1 MEYGLRPLGRERFW
15 LWALLTP
22 TFIGLLFGAL
32 GSVIATLLLSFAK
45 WDLLTP
51 PVWAGTINY
60 VNLLKDEKVLLS
72 LTNTLKFAAMYVPGV
87 VIVSLL
93 IAVLMN
99 RKLRGVGIFRTAY
112 FLPAV
117 TSAVA
122 TALVWNMIYGK
133 DTGIL
138 NFILERLGL
147 PPVCWLCTE
156 NAMVSVVIVNIWGAI
171 GEGMIIFLAGLTA
184 IPREYYE
191 AADMDGAN
199 GVQQFFRITVPL
211 VTPSIFFQTLM
222 STINAFQA
230 YDYIYM
236 LTRRGQGDSSVPV
249 VVFSIYRNAWYFF
262 NYGGASAQAIELT
275 VMVAALMGFY
285 FWLERRFVVYE

>member
-1 MEYGLRPLGRERFW
+1 MEYGLRPLGREKFW
-15 LWALLTP
+15 LWALMTP
-22 TFIGLLFGAL
+22 TLIGLLFGAL
-32 GSVIATLLLSFAK
+32 GSIVATLLLSFTN

-51 PVWAGTINY
+51 PKWAGAVNYIN
-60 VNLLKDEKVLLS
+60 LFKDEKMLVA
-72 LTNTLKFAAMYVPGV
+72 LTNTFKFAALYVPGV
-87 VIVSLL
+87 VIISLL

-99 RKLRGVGIFRTAY
+99 RQLRGVGIFRTAY

-138 NFILERLGL
+138 NFFLERLGL
-147 PPVCWLCTE
+147 PAVCWLCE
-156 NAMVSVVIVNIWGAI
+156 QNAMGSVVIVNIWGAI

-184 IPREYYE
+184 IPRQYYE
-191 AADMDGAN
+191 ASEIDGAN
-199 GVQQFFRITVPL
+199 EVQQFFRITIPL
-211 VTPSIFFQTLM
+211 ITPSIFFQTLM
-222 STINAFQA
+222 ATINAFQA

-275 VMVAALMGFY
+275 VFVAGLMAFY
-285 FWLERRFVVYE
+285 FWLERRYVVYE

>member
-1 MEYGLRPLGRERFW
+1 MEFGLRPLGRERLW
-15 LWALLTP
+15 LLVLLAP

-32 GSVIATLLLSFAK
+32 GSVLATLVLSFTK
-45 WDLLTP
+45 WDLLSP

-60 VNLLKDEKVLLS
+60 VNLFKDPKILVSLS
-72 LTNTLKFAAMYVPGV
+72 NTFKFAALYVPGV
-87 VIVSLL
+87 IIISLLVAVLLNRKMRGVSL
-93 IAVLMN
+93 
-99 RKLRGVGIFRTAY
+99 FRTAY

-122 TALVWNMIYGK
+122 TALVWNMIYGR

-138 NFILERLGL
+138 NAILAIAGL
-147 PPVCWLCTE
+147 RPVCWLCAN
-156 NAMVSVVIVNIWGAI
+156 NAMFSVVAVNIWGAI

-191 AADMDGAN
+191 AAEMDGA
-199 GVQQFFRITVPL
+199 GSTHQFFRITVPL
-211 VTPSIFFQTLM
+211 ITPSIFFLTLIA
-222 STINAFQA
+222 TINAFQA

-236 LTRRGQGDSSVPV
+236 LTRRAGGDSSVPV
-249 VVFSIYRNAWYFF
+249 VVFSIYRNAWQFF

-275 VMVAALMGFY
+275 VIVAALMGIS
-285 FWLERRFVVYE
+285 FWLERRYVVYE

>member
-32 GSVIATLLLSFAK
+32 GSVLATLLLSFAR

-60 VNLLKDEKVLLS
+60 VNLLKDEKILLS
-72 LTNTLKFAAMYVPGV
+72 LTNTIKFAALYVPGV
-87 VIVSLL
+87 VIISLL
-93 IAVLMN
+93 VAVLMN
-99 RKLRGVGIFRTAY
+99 RKLRGVGLFRTAY

-122 TALVWNMIYGK
+122 TALVWNMIYGQ
-133 DTGIL
+133 DTGVL

-147 PPVCWLCTE
+147 QPVCWLCTE
-156 NAMVSVVIVNIWGAI
+156 HAMLSVVIVNIWGAI

-191 AADMDGAN
+191 ASEMDGASRI
-199 GVQQFFRITVPL
+199 QQFFKITVPL
-211 VTPSIFFQTLM
+211 ITPSIFFQTLIAA
-222 STINAFQA
+222 INAFQA

-236 LTRRGQGDSSVPV
+236 LTRRGQGDSTVPV
-249 VVFSIYRNAWYFF
+249 AVYPIYRNAFHFF
-262 NYGGASAQAIELT
+262 RMGDASAQAIQLAILVAIFMA
-275 VMVAALMGFY
+275 VM
-285 FWLERRFVVYE
+285 FWWER